1 MELRPLSDRV
11 VVRRVE
17 PEKKTAGGIIIPG
30 TAAEKSVEARVLAV
44 GPGKPDSGGVFL
56 HTPQVSVGDTVL
68 LNKFG
73 GVEVKANG
81 EDLLILREDEILA
94 IVEG

>member
-1 MELRPLSDRV
+1 MKLKPLSDRV
-11 VVRRVE
+11 VVKRVE
-17 PEKKTAGGIIIPG
+17 PEKKTAGGIILPES
-30 TAAEKSVEARVLAV
+30 AAEKSVEAKVLAV
-44 GPGKPDSGGVFL
+44 GPGKPDSGGGFL
-56 HTPQVSVGDTVL
+56 HTLQVSVGDTVL

-73 GVEVKANG
+73 GVEVKVDG